1 MYNLSIY
8 KQFKDVLISS
18 DQGTE
23 LLKLE
28 LIQYYSPSDH
38 NLKVGRVCNCNISLE
53 CHNPDCHTDIIINT

>member
-8 KQFKDVLISS
+8 KQFKDVPISS

-38 NLKVGRVCNCNISLE
+38 YLKVGRV
-53 CHNPDCHTDIIINT
+53 